1 MNKNGIIST
10 FNEQNS
16 RMVMIERNHL
26 EILRAVERQGSLTA
40 AAEQLHLTQSAL
52 SHAMRK
58 LEQQLGTPVWLREG
72 THSHRS
78 ILTGQVRIEE

>member
-10 FNEQNS
+10 SNEQNS

-40 AAEQLHLTQSAL
+40 AAE
-52 SHAMRK
+52 
-58 LEQQLGTPVWLREG
+58 
-72 THSHRS
+72 
-78 ILTGQVRIEE
+78 